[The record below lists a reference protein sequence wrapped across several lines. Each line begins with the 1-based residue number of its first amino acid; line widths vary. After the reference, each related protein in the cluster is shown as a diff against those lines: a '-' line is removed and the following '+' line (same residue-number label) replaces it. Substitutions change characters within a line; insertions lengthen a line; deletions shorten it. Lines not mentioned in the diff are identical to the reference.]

1 MRAPADTPSRRA
13 RRWRLAVWLL
23 AGFIFLV
30 GAGSQ
35 VGRFLFVQDEAARTD
50 AMLVL
55 SGARADR
62 WVEAADLYLAGIAPR
77 IVLSA
82 GRPDGAEVF
91 LRARGVSIPSDL
103 DRVRSVLRQLGVPGE
118 AIEPLPG
125 EPDNTAQEASLFHR
139 LVRERGWHRVT
150 IVTSKL
156 HTRRARLA
164 FRRELAGSGVDVFV
178 RASRYDRADPAHW
191 WRDRADARETFIE
204 TVKLVAYLLGL
215 GG

>member
-1 MRAPADTPSRRA
+1 MRAPVDSPSRRA
-13 RRWRLAVWLL
+13 RLWRLAAWLL
-23 AGFIFLV
+23 AGLIVVL
-30 GAGSQ
+30 AAASQ
-35 VGRFLFVQDEAARTD
+35 VGRVLLVQDEAARTD

-62 WVEAADLYLAGIAPR
+62 WLEAADLYLAGVAPR

-91 LRARGVSIPSDL
+91 LRARGVTIPSDL

-118 AIEPLPG
+118 AVEPLPG
-125 EPDNTAQEASLFHR
+125 EPDNTAQEATLFHN
-139 LVRERGWHRVT
+139 LVRERGWRAVT

-164 FRRELAGSGVDVFV
+164 FWREFAGSDVEVSV

-191 WRDRADARETFIE
+191 WRDRADVRETFIE